1 MTLQDVLK
9 EAFNMKDSEYTDAQS
24 LMQLE
29 DWDSM
34 SHMVFITQLE
44 EVFGVELSGDEIISL
59 ETIADVKKLLDRKGK
74 TEKI

>member
-34 SHMVFITQLE
+34 SHLVFTTQLE

-59 ETIADVKKLLDRKGK
+59 ETIGDVKKLLDRKGK

>member
-9 EAFNMKDSEYTDAQS
+9 EAFNMKDSEYTDMQS

-59 ETIADVKKLLDRKGK
+59 ETIGDVKKI
-74 TEKI
+74 T

>member
-44 EVFGVELSGDEIISL
+44 EVFDVELSGDEIISL
-59 ETIADVKKLLDRKGK
+59 ETIGDVKKLLDRKGK

>member
-9 EAFNMKDSEYTDAQS
+9 DAFNMKDSEYTDTQS

-44 EVFGVELSGDEIISL
+44 EVFDVELSGDEIISL
-59 ETIADVKKLLDRKGK
+59 ETIGDVKKLLDRKGK

>member
-9 EAFNMKDSEYTDAQS
+9 EAFNMKDSEYTDTQS

-44 EVFGVELSGDEIISL
+44 EVFDVELSGDEIISL
-59 ETIADVKKLLDRKGK
+59 ETIGDVKKLLDRKGK

>member
-9 EAFNMKDSEYTDAQS
+9 EAFNMKDSEYTDTQS

>member
-1 MTLQDVLK
+1 MTLQEVLK
-9 EAFNMKDSEYTDAQS
+9 EAFNMREAEYADTKP

-44 EVFGVELSGDEIISL
+44 EEFGVELNGDEIVSL
-59 ETIADVKKLLDRKGK
+59 ETIGDVKKLLVAKGK
-74 TEKI
+74 KEQI

>member
-1 MTLQDVLK
+1 MTLQEVLK
-9 EAFNMKDSEYTDAQS
+9 DAFNMKDAEYNDTQS

-44 EVFGVELSGDEIISL
+44 EAFGIELSGDEIVSL
-59 ETIADVKKLLDRKGK
+59 ETIGDVKKILESKGK
-74 TEKI
+74 IVTV

>member
-9 EAFNMKDSEYTDAQS
+9 DAFNMKDSEYTDTQS